1 MRRLRRTSTLG
12 GYESRSLMIFGGLDY
27 RMGNSKSVVIGMY
40 PTHPHVAIRDAI
52 RCRNR
57 RHRPFTNRMRD
68 ILRRRMNGLEPLSSD
83 SESES
88 ESESETS
95 ETEEKLSEAI
105 MTSSSTLP
113 SSSMQ
118 EEDLQ
123 ADAPPLKL
131 EDVIPPT
138 QSSSRNK
145 KLVNKTTT

>member
-57 RHRPFTNRMRD
+57 RHRPFTNRRREN
-68 ILRRRMNGLEPLSSD
+68 LRRRMNGVEPLSFD
-83 SESES
+83 S

-145 KLVNKTTT
+145 KLVNKTTTT